1 MAIIARDRRELHGQ
15 SVSVDSWVL
24 THIKAGIYASGNSSK
39 PGRDFCS
46 FGDVDVEVMNVFG
59 GPDPEWSG
67 FLYGWPFDAS
77 QIETLVMVFRWE
89 IPIENEEPRLI
100 SLDRTF
106 DIWDV
111 TFWQLPA
118 LRTLCVMGFLQKEAE
133 YVLETL
139 RNHMPISST
148 MHCPGLTTL
157 EMFDVDPKLS
167 DAALVH
173 LTYAAFGR
181 IPPEMD
187 WSRLKEVVLLNC
199 GFHRDYS

>member
-1 MAIIARDRRELHGQ
+1 M
-15 SVSVDSWVL
+15 
-24 THIKAGIYASGNSSK
+24 GN
-39 PGRDFCS
+39 PH
-46 FGDVDVEVMNVFG
+46 
-59 GPDPEWSG
+59 
-67 FLYGWPFDAS
+67 
-77 QIETLVMVFRWE
+77 
-89 IPIENEEPRLI
+89 NEEPRLI

-106 DIWDV
+106 DIWDA

-118 LRTLCVMGFLQKEAE
+118 LRTLYVMGFLQKEAE
-133 YVLETL
+133 YVLEAL

-148 MHCPGLTTL
+148 TYCPGLTTL